1 MLILCSC
8 CSRAH
13 LPCPCYCAHVDLPC
27 PCSRDHVDSM
37 LIFRT
42 RIPMPMFPCPCLS
55 HARVYPIPMFIPS
68 PCRMCLPHDCACH
81 VLMFNSVQIVS
92 CINIKIPMIR
102 LILT

>member
-42 RIPMPMFPCPCLS
+42 RIPMPMLIS
-55 HARVYPIPMFIPS
+55 HAHVPVPMFIP
-68 PCRMCLPHDCACH
+68 C
-81 VLMFNSVQIVS
+81 S
-92 CINIKIPMIR
+92 CISHPHVVCVYHMIALVMSSCLTVCR
-102 LILT
+102 LYPALILKFQ